1 MRARLALPLLLCV
14 ALLLPAGASAA
25 GTRLKGYQV
34 MHPTAVS
41 GMTGSCQ
48 CSWQW
53 YTIGLR
59 PGAFHL
65 TLTLRK
71 NGPRLAPTY
80 AVYADLYRGGS
91 TLGEVHVAC
100 DSSSSHCNQS
110 ATLTRHITTPG
121 IYYLQLTGEG
131 SISIQ
136 YSLRLG
142 GSIVPIRCS
151 PRCGLAA

>member
-1 MRARLALPLLLCV
+1 MRARLALPLVLCL
-14 ALLLPAGASAA
+14 ALLVPAKVSAA
-25 GTRLKGYQV
+25 GIKLKGYQV

-53 YTIGLR
+53 YTLGLR
-59 PGAFHL
+59 PGTFRL
-65 TLTLRK
+65 NLRLRG

-80 AVYADLYRGGS
+80 AVFAALIHGNR
-91 TLGEVHVAC
+91 TVGEAQVAC
-100 DSSSSHCNQS
+100 DAGNSHCNRS
-110 ATLTRHITTPG
+110 TTMVRRITSPG

-136 YSLRLG
+136 YSLRMG
-142 GSIVPIRCS
+142 GSIVPISCR
-151 PRCGLAA
+151 PNCGLAA